1 MKKWTLCLMIGCSSF
16 ANAEIVKNAKGELIE
31 LKASRPFN
39 GVTNSSSQKN
49 KILKNADSVNVNV
62 KDGYDKPIQINM
74 TVLDEDNS
82 NSKVTLSQVEPKLDS
97 IGSSVKQSLK
107 NKKSFVPHIAVAR
120 FKGNKLTVILEY
132 TIENTHGAT
141 RIRELAQVTDTYA
154 NLSARIKIAT
164 KDGGDF
170 NAAMAGVHQVAL
182 TTNSNLETTAGLFTR
197 LNTVAKDMNM
207 SQQQALDLTKTVT
220 QAIQLG
226 GGSAQASD
234 AAVTQFIQA
243 MQGGVLRGEEFNS
256 IMENGYGLAE
266 ALARGLNVTTGELRK
281 MAENGELGAERVLK
295 ALESQKGSI
304 NDLYNQMPLTIGNA
318 LQKIS
323 ISWQI
328 LIGEMDQANGAS
340 ATVAQWLSVLADNMK
355 LLQPIL
361 DDIGNGFV
369 WVGDQLKK
377 IEPETIYALKE
388 AASQAYDLIKNMFN
402 TLGGLGE
409 SVIGAINATGSAFG
423 PLVDSFIYGNKE
435 VSGLTKIFDGL
446 RLVLAV
452 ISDGFTGLN
461 ISFKLVLGGLQFI
474 EAGLLSVKAKIVS
487 IISPDWAAQIQA
499 QSDALFSQAEKNGA
513 DAKKLALESKVATIA
528 VIQDLKKT
536 EEERNADR
544 IADNQKTLNNLKAQE
559 EKNRADYKAI
569 SDERI
574 KLDQQLVEARKSG
587 NQTAIDA
594 ALAGIAK
601 LDQREKEYQAESKK
615 NIDAGL
621 IAAKEYA
628 EAAIKANNG
637 VMDGKMQLDLMDKG
651 YIVTMDQAGKMA
663 VAVGKSMQQAAED
676 TAKKEEAI
684 KNAKA
689 EVKKIDEEYMEFLSQ
704 SAVRRA
710 QLSKQ
715 IEDAKK
721 SGDLNAVNSAQQAI
735 KQIDADEA
743 EFNVKRLDRI
753 NKLNLANSGASTE
766 STKVY
771 SQASL
776 AAKQFGVD
784 LDGTL
789 NRVSKSFA
797 TSGGELGEL
806 QKKLQ
811 AAGVTGKQSGEV
823 IYLAWQN
830 WLEKAKSQAEIDAA
844 KAQLIEFGKTGV
856 LSAKQVEMGM
866 RYLDEVNGK
875 LPKNISEVEKA
886 YKLLGIT
893 SREEA
898 NKMADFQV
906 KAFNVMTSSGTAS
919 AENIKQALINMA
931 DKIYASGDAA
941 KIAWYESKL
950 AINGLG
956 SAVDDTGKKV
966 VKTHDEMDRAAAKHA
981 STVSNSVTSAYREM
995 GAVAREEA
1003 KHSIEAW
1010 NDALTKKTEAET
1022 KERDTR
1028 NANAVFSGSAQYSK
1042 AYIFDKLKGI
1052 GYDEANASR
1061 YADQLFAKG
1070 MSLDSRE
1077 ASIYKT
1083 SNGDIGSVVMMHY
1096 LNQAHENGRT
1106 YSENAAKSIEGEILR
1121 LTNDYMKKLQQ
1132 TDGSAKNIET
1142 ASSSGRKVDYS
1153 FNFGGKQVK
1162 LQGDASDEPNLNSF
1176 FAELERYKKGM

>member
-1 MKKWTLCLMIGCSSF
+1 MASNNMNFFLNLIANTDGFNKGIDGAKF
-16 ANAEIVKNAKGELIE
+16 AVNALVGAMAALGLG
-31 LKASRPFN
+31 L
-39 GVTNSSSQKN
+39 GV
-49 KILKNADSVNVNV
+49 
-62 KDGYDKPIQINM
+62 
-74 TVLDEDNS
+74 
-82 NSKVTLSQVEPKLDS
+82 
-97 IGSSVKQSLK
+97 
-107 NKKSFVPHIAVAR
+107 
-120 FKGNKLTVILEY
+120 
-132 TIENTHGAT
+132 
-141 RIRELAQVTDTYA
+141 RELAQVTDTYA

-182 TTNSNLETTAGLFTR
+182 ATNSNLETTAGLFTR

-323 ISWQI
+323 TSWQI

-340 ATVAQWLSVLADNMK
+340 ATVAKWLSVLADNMK

-361 DDIGNGFV
+361 DDIGEGFGWV
-369 WVGDQLKK
+369 QEQLSKQYDDAAIQALKDALQSAYDTIKSILGTVGDVYESFSDILD
-377 IEPETIYALKE
+377 TALSSVFSFTD
-388 AASQAYDLIKNMFN
+388 AWRPA
-402 TLGGLGE
+402 GE
-409 SVIGAINATGSAFG
+409 
-423 PLVDSFIYGNKE
+423 E
-435 VSGLTKIFDGL
+435 VSGFTKLLQFINV
-446 RLVLAV
+446 VLGSL
-452 ISDGFTGLN
+452 SDGFTTIGIGVNLFTGALYSVAAAWN
-461 ISFKLVLGGLQFI
+461 QAKSMFTWGEVKENALKNMGEMQAKAQEYYQKAEDGVMSF
-474 EAGLLSVKAKIVS
+474 
-487 IISPDWAAQIQA
+487 
-499 QSDALFSQAEKNGA
+499 
-513 DAKKLALESKVATIA
+513 ESKTVQA
-528 VIQDLKKT
+528 LSNMSKT
-536 EEERNADR
+536 DAERNADR
-544 IADNQKTLNNLKAQE
+544 IADNEKTLVDLKAQE
-559 EKNRADYKAI
+559 EQHKADYKAI

-574 KLDQQLVEARKSG
+574 KLNQQLVDARKIG
-587 NQTAIDA
+587 DQAAIDA

-621 IAAKEYA
+621 IAAREYA

-651 YIVTMDQAGKMA
+651 YIVTMDQAGKVA

-676 TAKKEEAI
+676 TARKEEAI

-766 STKVY
+766 STKAY

-784 LDGTL
+784 LDVAL
-789 NRVSKSFA
+789 NRVSRSFA

-811 AAGVTGKQSGEV
+811 SAGVTGKQAGDA

-830 WLEKAKSQAEIDAA
+830 WLEKAKSQAEIDLAKSKLSEFEKQGVFSTRQVELGMEAIQRATAKLPNDLDAVGAAFERLGIKTKEQLSLAAKSALADFNTIQASGQATADQLRQAYERTMQAAMASGDQATISAA
-844 KAQLIEFGKTGV
+844 KAKAA
-856 LSAKQVEMGM
+856 SMG
-866 RYLDEVNGK
+866 LEVSIDE
-875 LPKNISEVEKA
+875 
-886 YKLLGIT
+886 
-893 SREEA
+893 
-898 NKMADFQV
+898 
-906 KAFNVMTSSGTAS
+906 
-919 AENIKQALINMA
+919 
-931 DKIYASGDAA
+931 
-941 KIAWYESKL
+941 
-950 AINGLG
+950 
-956 SAVDDTGKKV
+956 TGKAT
-966 VKTHDEMDRAAAKHA
+966 VKSYDEMDRAAAKHA

-1003 KHSIEAW
+1003 KSSIEAW

-1142 ASSSGRKVDYS
+1142 ASNSGRKVDYS

-1162 LQGDASDEPNLNSF
+1162 LQGDASDESNLNSF